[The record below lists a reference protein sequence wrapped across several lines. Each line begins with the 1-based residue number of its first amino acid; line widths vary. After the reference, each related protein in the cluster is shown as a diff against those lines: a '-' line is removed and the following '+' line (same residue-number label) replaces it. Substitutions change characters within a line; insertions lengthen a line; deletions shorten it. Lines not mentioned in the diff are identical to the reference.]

1 MAQPSNT
8 FDSYDAVGIREDLEN
23 VIYDISPEETPF
35 YSSSKKVKASNTYH
49 EWQTDALRAST
60 TNAHI
65 EGDATTAEARVAT
78 TRLGNYTQIFKN
90 AVVIPDT
97 DKGLDKAGRA
107 SEMAYQTL
115 KIAKE
120 QKLDIEKAL
129 FANNARVA
137 GDATTA
143 RELAGT
149 ETWFTSTIQ
158 NKGTGGAHAAGTGAD
173 ARTDGTQTAFTQAKF
188 DAIMQNCWEKG
199 GKPDSVYLSAYLMNL
214 ALAFT
219 GNNNQRSTVQP
230 TNQPIGGGGGE
241 VSPQPRPGL
250 PGQGRDR
257 DRGHRPRHVGEPGT
271 DNLRVPSPASSG
283 HLCRRRPGR
292 GRRRRSRRSPERR
305 RPAGHLFFRPL
316 RQLGSPGPD
325 RRPPG
330 SADPPDLPGAQQ
342 SARRAAVP
350 SPAAGRLRVAAE
362 GIRGGAPSPKIAA
375 RRRAPGNVG
384 GSEDERWHRGPL
396 FRPRRHDG
404 AGGGAIRVALRLPGG
419 PGPHRTPGGL
429 PLSGH
434 PSRPDHP
441 GRRG

>member
-1 MAQPSNT
+1 MAQPDNT

-23 VIYDISPEETPF
+23 VIYDVSPEETPF
-35 YSSSKKVKASNTYH
+35 YTTCKKVTASNTYH
-49 EWQTDALRAST
+49 EWQTDSLRSSGS
-60 TNAHI
+60 NAHI
-65 EGDATTAEARVAT
+65 EGDATTAEARTAT

-107 SEMAYQTL
+107 SEMAYQVL

-129 FANNARVA
+129 FDNNARVA

-219 GNNNQRSTVQP
+219 GNNNQRSTVQAGDAKVIKSLDVYVTP
-230 TNQPIGGGGGE
+230 WGTIEFIPSREN
-241 VSPQPRPGL
+241 R
-250 PGQGRDR
+250 GRTVHVMQD
-257 DRGHRPRHVGEPGT
+257 DMWAVAVLRGTKNVELAKTG
-271 DNLRVPSPASSG
+271 DNSTRQVVTELTLVAKNEASSG
-283 HLCRRRPGR
+283 
-292 GRRRRSRRSPERR
+292 
-305 RPAGHLFFRPL
+305 
-316 RQLGSPGPD
+316 LGVDFST
-325 RRPPG
+325 
-330 SADPPDLPGAQQ
+330 S
-342 SARRAAVP
+342 
-350 SPAAGRLRVAAE
+350 
-362 GIRGGAPSPKIAA
+362 
-375 RRRAPGNVG
+375 
-384 GSEDERWHRGPL
+384 
-396 FRPRRHDG
+396 
-404 AGGGAIRVALRLPGG
+404 
-419 PGPHRTPGGL
+419 
-429 PLSGH
+429 
-434 PSRPDHP
+434 
-441 GRRG
+441 